1 MFALLT
7 TKMVLKDLNREDITI
22 SKNSRWFVGR
32 LRGGY
37 VLIFNWEDVIR
48 TRVEFASTSFELG
61 DKVVG
66 QIELPS
72 IDISPTRRQNG

>member
-1 MFALLT
+1 
-7 TKMVLKDLNREDITI
+7 MVLKDLNREDITI

-61 DKVVG
+61 DKVEDT
-66 QIELPS
+66 IWKERLT
-72 IDISPTRRQNG
+72 DIKWMYKNFEIKY